1 MIDEIRQFVLDS
13 LTDMN
18 YSIDDIDDDTVL
30 GPAGA
35 DLESLA
41 LAELAVRVEDQFGG
55 EVRRRRGRDARRHD
69 RRRVLPHRPAA
80 DPARVGALTV
90 PGAPQRSDVV
100 AMLATYGDR
109 QPEQVPE
116 AIDSL
121 ELAWL
126 IHQIEQRYGA
136 LDVDDDMLDPHVD
149 RHRRG
154 RRAEGSEGRVI
165 A

>member
-1 MIDEIRQFVLDS
+1 
-13 LTDMN
+13 
-18 YSIDDIDDDTVL
+18 
-30 GPAGA
+30 
-35 DLESLA
+35 
-41 LAELAVRVEDQFGG
+41 
-55 EVRRRRGRDARRHD
+55 
-69 RRRVLPHRPAA
+69 
-80 DPARVGALTV
+80 V

-136 LDVDDDMLDPHVD
+136 LDVADAMLARMSTVTGVLAVLQDLRV
-149 RHRRG
+149 
-154 RRAEGSEGRVI
+154 GS
-165 A
+165 AHD